1 MKNKSGFTLP
11 EVLIMLTIIGVI
23 TALTIT
29 VVSTER
35 AKFGLNCYHLLR
47 ELQITAGSL
56 AAQTSD
62 GNLYSKPNQ
71 QELTEL

>member
-29 VVSTER
+29 VVSTEK
-35 AKFGLNCYHLLR
+35 AKFGLYR
-47 ELQITAGSL
+47 KYR
-56 AAQTSD
+56 D
-62 GNLYSKPNQ
+62 
-71 QELTEL
+71 